1 MTLVDTLQ
9 IAARALLRNKARALL
24 TTLGIVIGV
33 AAVVAMVA
41 IGEGAR
47 ARVQAAFTSMGS
59 NVLVVSSGSTAA
71 GGVRGGSGSMPTL
84 TWDDLR
90 AIQTELSSV
99 RTAAPQLK
107 AYAPVASDRD
117 NWGTTVFGVTPEY
130 FEIRNWDVEDGEPIG
145 TADVTGGTNVAVIGQ
160 TVADRLFFEGETVVK
175 RAIRIKNIPFTIVGV
190 AAAKGQSA
198 SGHDYDDAVFVPVTT
213 FTAKIQGGL
222 QQYLAGVIYVAAAS
236 SEATELA
243 ESQIETLLRERHH
256 IRKIADDDF
265 SIRNLSEV
273 AAAREEGMRTMTT
286 LLASIAA
293 VSLAVGGI
301 GIMNIM
307 LVSVAERTREIGLRM
322 AIGARRR
329 TILAQ
334 FLTEALVLAALGGM
348 IGVALGIVVAMRL
361 ALRFGWPVL
370 VRPEVVTLSVLFSG
384 AVGVVFG
391 LYPASKASRMDPVE
405 ALRYE

>member
-1 MTLVDTLQ
+1 M
-9 IAARALLRNKARALL
+9 
-24 TTLGIVIGV
+24 
-33 AAVVAMVA
+33 
-41 IGEGAR
+41 
-47 ARVQAAFTSMGS
+47 
-59 NVLVVSSGSTAA
+59 
-71 GGVRGGSGSMPTL
+71 
-84 TWDDLR
+84 
-90 AIQTELSSV
+90 
-99 RTAAPQLK
+99 
-107 AYAPVASDRD
+107 
-117 NWGTTVFGVTPEY
+117 
-130 FEIRNWDVEDGEPIG
+130 
-145 TADVTGGTNVAVIGQ
+145 
-160 TVADRLFFEGETVVK
+160 
-175 RAIRIKNIPFTIVGV
+175 
-190 AAAKGQSA
+190 
-198 SGHDYDDAVFVPVTT
+198 TT